1 VFRYRGEAT
10 GNRQQAA
17 GDLDELNRRLQER
30 VNATGKIFITGTRL
44 GGRYVLRV
52 ALGHL
57 TTTESDVR
65 MAWELI
71 TEAARGY
78 SPASAFAR

>member
-1 VFRYRGEAT
+1 V
-10 GNRQQAA
+10 
-17 GDLDELNRRLQER
+17 LNRELQER

-57 TTTESDVR
+57 TTSELDVR
-65 MAWELI
+65 AAWELI
-71 TEAARGY
+71 STAAR
-78 SPASAFAR
+78 AR